1 MKLYGY
7 AASTKPPL
15 EIVPDVLAEVS
26 LAALAIEL
34 RAMAEFLIGCADGME
49 RMADSF
55 DHVHLSD
62 RLKSFRT
69 SPQFVVARDTSA

>member
-7 AASTKPPL
+7 AASTKPPQ

-26 LAALAIEL
+26 LAASAIEL
-34 RAMAEFLIGCADGME
+34 RAMAKFLIECADEMD
-49 RMADSF
+49 RMGESF

-69 SPQFVVARDTSA
+69 SPQFVVARDGPA